1 MLRNYYLNNNTL
13 TTHNTGYDTQKFRF
27 NYVKNNIDKKD
38 WVILDKIENIIN
50 RLSKMDIIR
59 QKQNQNQIQNQIF
72 NVKIFGKV
80 SGIVQNILKQYDID
94 MDIKKKY
101 CGLKKYTLIK
111 LNKFINNYRYIYNNE
126 IKPISSK
133 PIDIPIPINAYDEEK
148 ENERKLLLYE
158 KQKSKREYN
167 INNYGY
173 RSRYS
178 KR

>member
-1 MLRNYYLNNNTL
+1 
-13 TTHNTGYDTQKFRF
+13 
-27 NYVKNNIDKKD
+27 
-38 WVILDKIENIIN
+38 
-50 RLSKMDIIR
+50 MDIVR
-59 QKQNQNQIQNQIF
+59 QNQYQNQIF
-72 NVKIFGKV
+72 DYKKFCKV
-80 SGIVQNILKQYDID
+80 TGNVQNILKQYYIDI
-94 MDIKKKY
+94 DIKKKY

-111 LNKFINNYRYIYNNE
+111 LNKFINNYTYIYNNE

-148 ENERKLLLYE
+148 ETERKLLLYE

>member
-50 RLSKMDIIR
+50 RLSKMDIVR
-59 QKQNQNQIQNQIF
+59 QNQYQNQIF

-80 SGIVQNILKQYDID
+80 SGIVQNILRQYDID

-111 LNKFINNYRYIYNNE
+111 LNRFINNYIYISNNE

-133 PIDIPIPINAYDEEK
+133 PIDIPIAINVYDEEK
-148 ENERKLLLYE
+148 ETERKLLLYE

-173 RSRYS
+173 RSRYC

>member
-13 TTHNTGYDTQKFRF
+13 TKHNTSYDTQTFRF

-38 WVILDKIENIIN
+38 WDILDKIENIIN
-50 RLSKMDIIR
+50 KLSKMDIT
-59 QKQNQNQIQNQIF
+59 KQNQNRIF
-72 NVKIFGKV
+72 NCKISGKV

-94 MDIKKKY
+94 IDIKKKY

-111 LNKFINNYRYIYNNE
+111 LNKFINNYTYISNNE

-133 PIDIPIPINAYDEEK
+133 PIDIPIAINVYDEEK
-148 ENERKLLLYE
+148 ETGRKRLLYE
-158 KQKSKREYN
+158 KQEYTRQYN

-178 KR
+178 RR